1 MIRVLYTDG
10 VCDGD
15 LVRVT
20 DWPNKDRLEGWMVR
34 KLLRNAIQEVEE
46 TCQTGICSF
55 DVLRVEGPEAPFYD
69 LLDCLDNPTR
79 LKHGDSI
86 LFGMV
91 NNRGHIKTLSYGR
104 SHRYRPLPGL
114 QYGLKCE
121 RDIHTR

>member
-20 DWPNKDRLEGWMVR
+20 DWPNKDHMEGWMVR

-46 TCQTGICSF
+46 TCQTGVCSF
-55 DVLRVEGPEAPFYD
+55 DVLRVEVPEAPFYD
-69 LLDCLDNPTR
+69 LLGNSTR
-79 LKHGDSI
+79 LEHGESI
-86 LFGMV
+86 MFGMV
-91 NNRGHIKTLSYGR
+91 NDRGHIKTLSYGR
-104 SHRYRPLPGL
+104 SPRYRPLPGL

-121 RDIHTR
+121 RDIPTR